1 MRIGF
6 NFTLG
11 DTAPLVR
18 RLLAAGRIDYVEVL
32 IDNFLAVP
40 PDDLADELAGHFTV
54 PVGFHIMF
62 SKFIENDEAALDS
75 LARRLRGLIDRLKPL
90 YVSDHVARFSH
101 DGRQLYHL
109 AEIDYASDYDRVRRR
124 VDGWQDRL
132 GQRLFLENYPSI
144 MDGGHDAPAFYE
156 RLVRDTGCGVLFD
169 ASNAV
174 CAHLNCGV
182 PLEAW
187 EGVIATTPHFHTAG
201 YNLSIL
207 QPHLVLDTHDRA
219 MSEETMAF
227 LERCRDRFDK
237 PGATMTY
244 ERDDNFDED
253 DIVADLDRLRAV
265 FAPRTQDRDH
275 GRIACL
281 AEN

>member
-11 DTAPLVR
+11 DTLPLVR
-18 RLLAAGRIDYVEVL
+18 SLLAAGRIDYVELL

-40 PDDLADELAGHFTV
+40 EEDLAAAFAV

-62 SKFIENDEAALDS
+62 SKFVEGDDAALDS
-75 LARRLRGLIDRLKPL
+75 LGRRLRRLIDVMNPL
-90 YVSDHVARFSH
+90 YVSDHVARFTH
-101 DGRQLYHL
+101 GGRQLYHL
-109 AEIDYASDYDRVRRR
+109 AEIDYAADYGRVRER
-124 VDGWQDRL
+124 VDGWQQRL
-132 GQRLFLENYPSI
+132 GRRLFLENYPSI
-144 MDGGHDAPAFYE
+144 LDGGHDAPAFFE
-156 RLVRDTGCGVLFD
+156 RLCRDTGCGVLFD

-174 CAHLNCGV
+174 CAFQNCGV

-187 EGVIATTPHFHTAG
+187 DGIIEESRHFHTAG

-219 MSEETMAF
+219 LSETTMAF
-227 LERCRDRFDK
+227 LESRRERFDT

-244 ERDDNFDED
+244 ERDDRFDEA
-253 DIVADLDRLRAV
+253 DIAADLDRLRAL
-265 FAPRTQDRDH
+265 FDRRAAAVEG
-275 GRIACL
+275 GRP
-281 AEN
+281 

>member
-1 MRIGF
+1 MRLGF

-18 RLLAAGRIDYVEVL
+18 RLLTSGRIDYVELL

-40 PDDLADELAGHFTV
+40 PARLERELAEGFGV

-62 SKFIENDEAALDS
+62 SKFIENDEPSLGN
-75 LARRLRGLIDRLKPL
+75 LARRLRALIERLNPL
-90 YVSDHVARFSH
+90 YVSDHVARFTH

-109 AEIDYASDYDRVRRR
+109 AEIDYASDYDQVRRR
-124 VDGWQDRL
+124 VDWWQDRL
-132 GQRLFLENYPSI
+132 GRRLFLENYPSI
-144 MDGGHDAPAFYE
+144 LDGGHDAPVFYE

-187 EGVIATTPHFHTAG
+187 EGIIDGTPHFHTAG

-219 MSEETMAF
+219 LSDATMAF
-227 LERCRDRFDK
+227 LARCRDRFDK

-253 DIVADLDRLRAV
+253 DIAADLDRLRAV
-265 FAPRTQDRDH
+265 FATDAEETGH
-275 GRIACL
+275 GRTARL
-281 AEN
+281 TA